1 MKKLELVRALARR
14 RAFVVV
20 GVFAMVALST
30 GAGVVLAGAS
40 GGGITVRVAGPLPRS
55 PVTVKAATGDG
66 QKVIVG
72 QSYHHDTS
80 RPLRSLPPQPLVPGR
95 EFETSP
101 NPRPNS
107 KHRDVIDRA
116 RQAGEFAAN
125 MPATTLSFNGIGSPG
140 VSCNCYPPDTN
151 GEVGATQYVEMVNE
165 GFQVFD
171 KGTGAS
177 LLGPLGITTLWKG
190 FGGACEIAGDGDPV
204 VLYDQLAN
212 RWVITQFAGSAVP
225 TDECIAV
232 STTSDATGT
241 WNRYAFHL
249 GSDFFDYPHLGVW
262 PDAYYMSMNVFNSS
276 GTAYLGPQPFAFDRA
291 AMLAGAPATFVTT
304 RNTAVFNSANDA
316 MLPADLDG
324 SNLAASG
331 APEPFLMSG
340 QAATWKL
347 WRYHVDFATPANSTF
362 TLGGNLTPA
371 GYTELCPTT
380 RNCVPQPG
388 TTVRLDG
395 IGDRGMFRLAY
406 RKFGDGHEA
415 LVGNQSVS
423 SNGIAGIR
431 WYEIANA
438 TSGAPGFVQQST
450 YQPDTTWR
458 WLGSAA
464 MDGSGNL
471 AVGFSASSTTTFP
484 SIRYAGRLAG
494 DPANTLAQGEA
505 TIIAGG
511 GSQTGSA
518 NRWGD
523 YSDLTVDP
531 VDDCT
536 FWYTT
541 EYYTATASVNWKTR
555 IANFRFPSCGS
566 TPPPPPPPPPPPTS
580 WTLTVTKSGR
590 GNGTVTSSPA
600 GINCG
605 GTCSAS
611 YANGTTVTL
620 TTTAGTKTRFTG
632 WSGDC
637 SGTGS
642 CVLSMTA
649 NHFVT
654 ATFAKGP
661 RTAAAR
667 SDGLTVVPG
676 TRLSLIA
683 GKARIR

>member
-1 MKKLELVRALARR
+1 
-14 RAFVVV
+14 
-20 GVFAMVALST
+20 
-30 GAGVVLAGAS
+30 
-40 GGGITVRVAGPLPRS
+40 
-55 PVTVKAATGDG
+55 
-66 QKVIVG
+66 
-72 QSYHHDTS
+72 
-80 RPLRSLPPQPLVPGR
+80 
-95 EFETSP
+95 
-101 NPRPNS
+101 
-107 KHRDVIDRA
+107 
-116 RQAGEFAAN
+116 
-125 MPATTLSFNGIGSPG
+125 
-140 VSCNCYPPDTN
+140 
-151 GEVGATQYVEMVNE
+151 
-165 GFQVFD
+165 
-171 KGTGAS
+171 
-177 LLGPLGITTLWKG
+177 
-190 FGGACEIAGDGDPV
+190 
-204 VLYDQLAN
+204 
-212 RWVITQFAGSAVP
+212 
-225 TDECIAV
+225 
-232 STTSDATGT
+232 
-241 WNRYAFHL
+241 
-249 GSDFFDYPHLGVW
+249 
-262 PDAYYMSMNVFNSS
+262 
-276 GTAYLGPQPFAFDRA
+276 
-291 AMLAGAPATFVTT
+291 MLAGAPATFVTT

-580 WTLTVTKSGR
+580 WTLTVTKR
-590 GNGTVTSSPA
+590 QRPAHRRASP
-600 GINCG
+600 G
-605 GTCSAS
+605 GPAIARAPARAS
-611 YANGTTVTL
+611 C
-620 TTTAGTKTRFTG
+620 R
-632 WSGDC
+632 
-637 SGTGS
+637 
-642 CVLSMTA
+642 
-649 NHFVT
+649 
-654 ATFAKGP
+654 
-661 RTAAAR
+661 
-667 SDGLTVVPG
+667 
-676 TRLSLIA
+676 
-683 GKARIR
+683 